1 MGRVHVKLADES
13 PLVHLYWETV
23 GVRLASAAVGRRV
36 TEKWEERRAEPP
48 PPTRTVCNP
57 QWEQLIR

>member
-36 TEKWEERRAEPP
+36 TEKREERRAEPP
-48 PPTRTVCNP
+48 PP
-57 QWEQLIR
+57 